1 MLTGDFYPEQIGG
14 QGIYA
19 FELAQKLAGLGV
31 TVKVF
36 APATSNRREFA
47 YPNGVRVRWLGPATQ
62 NPLVFSAATAT
73 LRAEILGETD
83 VLHVN
88 ELFGFPFTWRLP
100 DQQHGLVVASH
111 NAYLD
116 RFHAARGILSKLK
129 YPPLIAVEGATYR
142 FADRVLIGSEI
153 ERAPLL
159 RLGVAPERIVLVPY
173 GVDASRFQDPEGSQ
187 RAEVRRA
194 LGISPTARVVLFV
207 GRFVERKKP
216 QVVVRALQLVRSRDP
231 NVHGILIGDGE
242 LMPRVRE
249 AAGSDPGIH
258 LVGAVAFSEL
268 PRYYAAADAFT
279 LPSIGEGSIS
289 LVVLEAAAAGLPLVL
304 TLDSSGQSPIFDSG
318 KNGVLVD
325 LDDPESLADAI
336 LVALEHRDAYGAFSR
351 GLVERHFSWETAARS
366 TLLCYEAAR
375 RARSQRVGG
384 TKHDSDR

>member
-1 MLTGDFYPEQIGG
+1 MLTGDFYPQQIGG

-19 FELAQKLAGLGV
+19 FELTRKLAGLGA

-36 APATSNRREFA
+36 APATSARREFA
-47 YPNGVRVRWLGPATQ
+47 YANGVRVRWLGPATQ
-62 NPLVFSAATAT
+62 NPLVFSAAATA
-73 LRAEILGETD
+73 LRAEILDETD

-88 ELFGFPFTWRLP
+88 ELFGFPFAWRLP
-100 DQQHGLVVASH
+100 GQQQGMVVASH

-116 RFHAARGILSKLK
+116 RFHAARGILAKLK
-129 YPPLIAVEGATYR
+129 YPPLVALEGATYR

-159 RLGVAPERIVLVPY
+159 RLGVAPERIILVPY
-173 GVDASRFQDPEGSQ
+173 GVDAARFEDPAGSR
-187 RAEVRRA
+187 RAEVRRS
-194 LGISPTARVVLFV
+194 LGISPNARVVLFV

-216 QVVVRALQLVRSRDP
+216 HVVVRALKLVRTRDP
-231 NVHGILIGDGE
+231 DVHGILVGDGE

-249 AAGSDPGIH
+249 AVGSDPGVH
-258 LVGAVAFSEL
+258 LVGAVSFSEL

-304 TLDSSGQSPIFDSG
+304 TLDSSGQSPVFDPK
-318 KNGVLVD
+318 KNGELVSV
-325 LDDPESLADAI
+325 DDPESLADAI

-351 GLVERHFSWETAARS
+351 GLVERHFSWETAAQS
-366 TLLCYEAAR
+366 TILCYEAAL

-384 TKHDSDR
+384 TKHDSNR